1 MVRRKRLTPLHLQLK
16 EIFATVPLVYVY
28 GHIVRHEFACI
39 QGVFSYAYMPS
50 WVPFDRFNFDMWDN
64 NPADDL
70 TVLCGQLMID
80 NYGIQGRL

>member
-1 MVRRKRLTPLHLQLK
+1 MLTPFAQLL
-16 EIFATVPLVYVY
+16 ANQRARSGSCQTL
-28 GHIVRHEFACI
+28 
-39 QGVFSYAYMPS
+39 
-50 WVPFDRFNFDMWDN
+50 PFDWFIFDMWDN